1 MLKQKKLWID
11 SLLGTSFIFVLIYLI
26 FNVSQFGIFD
36 LFDPIGD
43 AIGDME
49 FTDIVFSQL
58 REDPMPDTNIV
69 VVNFGQL
76 SRGEIAAQIEI
87 LSKYDP
93 KVIGIDSFFSKPK
106 EDTLGDMMLSDAIR
120 NAGNVVLVSKLI
132 DFDTISRTFNNLKL
146 SHPMFSDYSENAFA
160 NLVTDNDALSQEDFK
175 VTRSFVPKK
184 DLGGDPERREIAF
197 GCKLA
202 QVYDKEKAGKYLR
215 RKNEVEVINY
225 RGNIM
230 DLGRSN
236 FGTKFFAL
244 DWMQVFEEDFHPSI
258 VKDKIVIMGYL
269 GDDFGDNSLEDKFFT
284 PLNPTYAGK
293 ANPDMYGVVIHANIV
308 SMILNEDY
316 VNILPSWMEHFIGG
330 IMTFLNILFFSIIY
344 RTLPKWYDGTTKLIQ
359 VLELIILLFLL
370 IMIFHRFALKLTLT
384 LGFAGIAL
392 AGDGL
397 EVFYGVVMNLFSR
410 EGRAEIVRV
419 NK

>member
-1 MLKQKKLWID
+1 MSKRKKLWFD
-11 SLLGTSFIFVLIYLI
+11 SLLGTAFIFFLILLIYKI
-26 FNVSQFGIFD
+26 SAFGIFD

-58 REDPMPDTNIV
+58 REDPPPDTNVVIV
-69 VVNFGQL
+69 NIGDL
-76 SRGEIAAQIEI
+76 SRGDVGAQIEI
-87 LSKYDP
+87 LSRYNP
-93 KVIGIDSFFSKPK
+93 RVIGLDALFSSPK
-106 EDTLGDMMLSDAIR
+106 EDTLGDIMLSEAIR

-132 DFDTISRTFNNLKL
+132 DPDSVTDEFTNVKL
-146 SHPMFSDYSENAFA
+146 SHPMFSDYADHAYA
-160 NLVTDNDALSQEDFK
+160 NLVTDNAAQEQEAFK
-175 VTRSFVPKK
+175 VTRSFSPKQYLK
-184 DLGGDPERREIAF
+184 GDTEKMQIAF

-202 QVYDKEKAGKYLR
+202 QLYDKEKADKYLK
-215 RKNEVEVINY
+215 RKNEDEVINY

-230 DLGRSN
+230 DMGRSN

-244 DWMQVFEEDFHPSI
+244 DWMQVFTEDFDPSI

-269 GDDFGDNSLEDKFFT
+269 GGDFSDNSWEDIFYT
-284 PLNPTYAGK
+284 PMNPTYAGK

-308 SMILNEDY
+308 AMILNQDY
-316 VNILPSWMEHFIGG
+316 INKLPDWVEHIIGVL
-330 IMTFLNILFFSIIY
+330 MTFVNILFFSVIY
-344 RTLPKWYDGTTKLIQ
+344 RKLPKWYDGITKLIQ
-359 VLELIILLFLL
+359 VLELMVLLFLL
-370 IMIFHRFALKLTLT
+370 IMAFHLLDIKINLI
-384 LGFAGIAL
+384 LGMAGIAL

-397 EVFYGVVMNLFSR
+397 EVFYGVIMNLFSR

>member
-1 MLKQKKLWID
+1 MLKRKKIWID
-11 SLLGTSFIFVLIYLI
+11 SLLGTSFIFFLILLFYK
-26 FNVSQFGIFD
+26 VSAFGIFD

-58 REDPMPDTNIV
+58 REEPPVDTNMV
-69 VVNFGQL
+69 LVNIGHL
-76 SRGEIAAQIEI
+76 SRGEIGAQIEI
-87 LSKYDP
+87 LSKYNP
-93 KVIGIDSFFSKPK
+93 TVIGIDSFFSNPK
-106 EDTLGDMMLSDAIR
+106 EDTLGDLMLSDAIKR
-120 NAGNVVLVSKLI
+120 AGNAILVSKLI
-132 DFDTISRTFNNLKL
+132 DFDTIARTFNNLKL
-146 SHPMFSDYSENAFA
+146 SHPMFSDYAGSAHA
-160 NLVTDNDALSQEDFK
+160 NLVTDNEAQEQEDFK
-175 VTRSFVPKK
+175 VTRSFPPKR
-184 DLGGDPERREIAF
+184 DIGGDPEKREIAF
-197 GCKLA
+197 ARKLA
-202 QVYDKEKAGKYLR
+202 QVYDKEKADRYLR
-215 RKNEVEVINY
+215 RKNETEVINY

-244 DWMQVFEEDFHPSI
+244 DVEQVFFEDFDPSI

-269 GDDFGDNSLEDKFFT
+269 GDDFSDNSWEDMFYT
-284 PLNPTYAGK
+284 PMNPTYAGK
-293 ANPDMYGVVIHANIV
+293 ANPDMYGLVIHANIV
-308 SMILNEDY
+308 AMILNEDY
-316 VNILPSWMEHFIGG
+316 INLLPEWVEHLIGVIL
-330 IMTFLNILFFSIIY
+330 TFFNILFFSVIY

-359 VLELIILLFLL
+359 VLELMILLFLI
-370 IMIFHRFALKLTLT
+370 IMIFHLIGLKLNLT